1 VTTAKIR
8 LTGEQETMLATLYG
22 RALDA
27 RSAEPVLG
35 DTYAARLVER
45 IDYDFD
51 RMRVDPGRAA
61 TIAARARHLDRWT
74 TDFLARHAA
83 ASVLHL
89 GCGLDARADRVA
101 PGPDVRWYDVD
112 HPEVID
118 VRRRLYPPVDGRH
131 TVGASLDEV
140 GWLDQ
145 VPADRPTLVVAEGL
159 VMYLTAD
166 EVTRLFATVTDR
178 FPGGEVAFD
187 AFSRLGIRLQ
197 RLNRQVQTAGAT
209 LHWGIDHHAELER
222 TVPRLRC
229 AEELSVFDAPDIA
242 RLPRGYR
249 RLARLTWLLP
259 PLHRMARYLR
269 YTY

>member
-1 VTTAKIR
+1 
-8 LTGEQETMLATLYG
+8 MLATLYG

-27 RSAEPVLG
+27 RSTEPVLG
-35 DTYAARLVER
+35 DTYAAELVER

-74 TDFLARHAA
+74 GEFLARHEAA
-83 ASVLHL
+83 TVLHL
-89 GCGLDARADRVA
+89 GCGLDARVDRVA

-112 HPEVID
+112 HPGVID
-118 VRRRLYPPVDGRH
+118 VRRRLYPEVAGRH

-140 GWLDQ
+140 GWLDEI
-145 VPADRPTLVVAEGL
+145 PADLPTLVVAEGL
-159 VMYLTAD
+159 VMYLSTD
-166 EVTRLFATVTDR
+166 EVVRLFATVVDR

-197 RLNRQVQTAGAT
+197 KLNRQVQTAGAT
-209 LHWGIDHHAELER
+209 LHWGIDDHTELER
-222 TVPRLRC
+222 AVPRLRC
-229 AEELSVFDAPDIA
+229 VDELSAFDAPDID
-242 RLPRGYR
+242 RLPGRYR
-249 RLARLTWLLP
+249 RMARVTWLLP

>member
-1 VTTAKIR
+1 
-8 LTGEQETMLATLYG
+8 MLATLYG

-35 DTYAARLVER
+35 DTYAAELVER

-74 TDFLARHAA
+74 GEFLARHEAA
-83 ASVLHL
+83 TVLHL

-101 PGPDVRWYDVD
+101 PGPDVHWYDVD

-118 VRRRLYPPVDGRH
+118 VRRRLYPEVAGRQA
-131 TVGASLDEV
+131 VGASLDEV
-140 GWLDQ
+140 GWLDEI
-145 VPADRPTLVVAEGL
+145 PADLPTLVVAEGL
-159 VMYLTAD
+159 VMYLTTD
-166 EVTRLFATVTDR
+166 EVVRLFATVVDR
-178 FPGGEVAFD
+178 FPGGEVTFD

-197 RLNRQVQTAGAT
+197 KLNRQVQTAGAT
-209 LHWGIDHHAELER
+209 LHWGIDDHAELER
-222 TVPRLRC
+222 AIPRLRC
-229 AEELSVFDAPDIA
+229 VDELSAFDAPDIDL
-242 RLPRGYR
+242 LPGRYR
-249 RLARLTWLLP
+249 RMARVTWLLP